1 MVDGTQPGQRL
12 LDGRRR
18 REMIDRLV
26 SEPARE
32 RLDRGHPVATADR
45 LYGFP
50 TQGRSCLFGDHKRRP
65 VVIVRFSEE
74 VAFAA
79 CLLEGS
85 CAQGLFDPP
94 ARIEVRKPLRHPAV
108 VPPDA
113 ASLLE
118 VRIVF
123 DALHGAAHWSTL
135 WSQFGPQIPAIL
147 RNEIQTDT
155 ENPFE
160 IKCLLGVH
168 FVRNGASDG
177 T

>member
-1 MVDGTQPGQRL
+1 MVAG
-12 LDGRRR
+12 
-18 REMIDRLV
+18 
-26 SEPARE
+26 
-32 RLDRGHPVATADR
+32 
-45 LYGFP
+45 
-50 TQGRSCLFGDHKRRP
+50 
-65 VVIVRFSEE
+65 FSEE

-123 DALHGAAHWSTL
+123 DALHGAAHWSTI

-147 RNEIQTDT
+147 RNEIQTDP

>member
-1 MVDGTQPGQRL
+1 MVDGKKPGQRFL
-12 LDGRRR
+12 NGRRR

-26 SEPARE
+26 SEPAGK
-32 RLDRGHPVATADR
+32 RLDCGHAVTPADR
-45 LYGFP
+45 LSGFP
-50 TQGRSCLFGDHKRRP
+50 IGGRSRLVGDQERRP
-65 VVIVRFSEE
+65 IVVVRFSEE
-74 VAFAA
+74 VALVA

-85 CAQGLFDPP
+85 CAQGLLDPP
-94 ARIEVRKPLRHPAV
+94 ARIETRKPSRDPAI
-108 VPPDA
+108 VPPDP

-123 DALHGAAHWSTL
+123 DALHGAAHRSTI

-147 RNEIQTDT
+147 RNEIQTDP

-160 IKCLLGVH
+160 IKLLLGVH